1 MRGSYK
7 GKRSLISGVVILML
21 IITATACTKPE
32 DKMFE
37 ESDFAATVETVDA
50 RTWKT
55 NEDIEITTGVINLTN
70 RSAAVYHASP
80 LIHVQIYDER
90 DQPQIE
96 MLVTD
101 SIGINGIA
109 KPNETYNPDKEIYE
123 SGKRIIQI
131 EQPGTYTLVATAT
144 FDVKLNGD
152 RKQSFRIVSEPFE
165 IQITET

>member
-37 ESDFAATVETVDA
+37 ETDFAAMVETVGTG
-50 RTWKT
+50 TWKV
-55 NEDIEITTGVINLTN
+55 NEDIEITTGLINLTN

-90 DQPQIE
+90 DQPRIE
-96 MLVTD
+96 MHVTD
-101 SIGINGIA
+101 DIGINGIA
-109 KPNETYNPDKEIYE
+109 KPNETYNPDNEIYE

-144 FDVKLNGD
+144 FEVKLNGD
-152 RKQSFRIVSEPFE
+152 RRQSFRIVSEPFE
-165 IQITET
+165 IRITES

>member
-7 GKRSLISGVVILML
+7 GKRSLIGGVVILML
-21 IITATACTKPE
+21 IITATACMKPE

-70 RSAAVYHASP
+70 RSAAVYHGSP

-109 KPNETYNPDKEIYE
+109 KPNEIPIRRSTSRANE
-123 SGKRIIQI
+123 SFGSNSRERTRWWPRQH
-131 EQPGTYTLVATAT
+131 LM
-144 FDVKLNGD
+144 
-152 RKQSFRIVSEPFE
+152 
-165 IQITET
+165 